1 MSPDWQIR
9 AAMGVMVLY
18 FGSSF
23 TAYAAAE
30 ESFGFVT
37 INAFR
42 FVLASLLLLAI
53 SRGRLSTVRHVRGR
67 LLLAGAYGVGLMAI
81 LMAYGVDR
89 ATPTLASLV
98 MALESPGIALAAA
111 FVARDRPTRAALV
124 SLAIGFSGAAI
135 ASGALTEP
143 PGEVPFLAVGA
154 LLGAVVSFSIYAAT
168 IRRTAPTADPLA
180 VATVVQIGAAMFAAP
195 LLLLDVLD
203 QGIVR
208 DTPDF
213 AAIFSVDHHR
223 RRLGAR
229 LLADV
234 ERARQ
239 GDGEPLRR
247 LHVPAARRRRRRGV
261 DRARRRTVR
270 PAPGRRR
277 AHPGRR
283 VGVGAG
289 CVEGAPPGLSRAG
302 RFRLRPPSA

>member
-9 AAMGVMVLY
+9 AALGVMVLY

-42 FVLASLLLLAI
+42 FVLASLILLAI

-111 FVARDRPTRAALV
+111 FVARDRPTRAAMI

-154 LLGAVVSFSIYAAT
+154 LLGAVVTFSIYAAT
-168 IRRTAPTADPLA
+168 IRRTAPSADPLA
-180 VATVVQIGAAMFAAP
+180 VATVVQIGAAMLAAP

-208 DTPDF
+208 DTPDA
-213 AAIFSVDHHR
+213 AAIISVIIIGAGSALGYWLMSSVLAKASASRFAVSMYLLPVVGVAVAWIALGDAPYARHLVGGALI
-223 RRLGAR
+223 LGAVWVSEHAASR
-229 LLADV
+229 
-234 ERARQ
+234 
-239 GDGEPLRR
+239 
-247 LHVPAARRRRRRGV
+247 VP
-261 DRARRRTVR
+261 R
-270 PAPGRRR
+270 PA
-277 AHPGRR
+277 
-283 VGVGAG
+283 
-289 CVEGAPPGLSRAG
+289 
-302 RFRLRPPSA
+302 

>member
-111 FVARDRPTRAALV
+111 FVARDRPTRAAIL

-143 PGEVPFLAVGA
+143 PAEVPFLAVGA

-195 LLLLDVLD
+195 LLMLDVLD

-208 DTPDF
+208 DTPDA
-213 AAIFSVDHHR
+213 AAIISVVIIGAGSALGYWLMSSVLAKASASRFAVSMYLLPVVGVAVAWIVLGDAPYARHLVGGALI
-223 RRLGAR
+223 LGA
-229 LLADV
+229 V
-234 ERARQ
+234 WVSERAASR
-239 GDGEPLRR
+239 
-247 LHVPAARRRRRRGV
+247 VP
-261 DRARRRTVR
+261 R
-270 PAPGRRR
+270 PA
-277 AHPGRR
+277 
-283 VGVGAG
+283 
-289 CVEGAPPGLSRAG
+289 
-302 RFRLRPPSA
+302 

>member
-9 AAMGVMVLY
+9 AALGVMVLY

-143 PGEVPFLAVGA
+143 PGEVPYLAVGA

-180 VATVVQIGAAMFAAP
+180 VATVVQIGAALFAAP
-195 LLLLDVLD
+195 LLVLDVLD

-213 AAIFSVDHHR
+213 AAIISVIIIGAGSALGYWLMSSVLAKATASRFAVSMYLLPVVGVAVAWIALGDAPYARHLVGGALI
-223 RRLGAR
+223 LGA
-229 LLADV
+229 V
-234 ERARQ
+234 WVSERAASR
-239 GDGEPLRR
+239 
-247 LHVPAARRRRRRGV
+247 VP
-261 DRARRRTVR
+261 R
-270 PAPGRRR
+270 PA
-277 AHPGRR
+277 
-283 VGVGAG
+283 
-289 CVEGAPPGLSRAG
+289 
-302 RFRLRPPSA
+302 

>member
-9 AAMGVMVLY
+9 AALGVMVLY

-37 INAFR
+37 INAGR
-42 FVLASLLLLAI
+42 FVLASLILLAI

-89 ATPTLASLV
+89 ASPTLASLV

-111 FVARDRPTRAALV
+111 FVARDRPTRAAMI
-124 SLAIGFSGAAI
+124 SLAIGFSGSAI

-143 PGEVPFLAVGA
+143 PSEVPYLAVAA

-168 IRRTAPTADPLA
+168 IRRIAPTADPLA

-195 LLLLDVLD
+195 MLVLDVLD
-203 QGIVR
+203 QGIIR
-208 DTPDF
+208 DTPDA
-213 AAIFSVDHHR
+213 AAIISVIIIGAGSALGYWLMSSVLARASASRFAVSMYLLPVVGVAVAWIVLGDAPYARHVVGGALI
-223 RRLGAR
+223 LGAVWVSESAASR
-229 LLADV
+229 
-234 ERARQ
+234 
-239 GDGEPLRR
+239 
-247 LHVPAARRRRRRGV
+247 VP
-261 DRARRRTVR
+261 R
-270 PAPGRRR
+270 PA
-277 AHPGRR
+277 
-283 VGVGAG
+283 
-289 CVEGAPPGLSRAG
+289 
-302 RFRLRPPSA
+302 

>member
-111 FVARDRPTRAALV
+111 FVARDRPTRAAIL

-143 PGEVPFLAVGA
+143 PAEVPFLAVGA

-195 LLLLDVLD
+195 LLMLDVLD

-208 DTPDF
+208 DTPDA
-213 AAIFSVDHHR
+213 AAIISVIIIGAGSALGYWLMSSVLAKASASRFAVSMYLLPVVGVAVAWIVLGDAPYARHLVGGALI
-223 RRLGAR
+223 LGA
-229 LLADV
+229 V
-234 ERARQ
+234 WVSERAASR
-239 GDGEPLRR
+239 
-247 LHVPAARRRRRRGV
+247 VP
-261 DRARRRTVR
+261 R
-270 PAPGRRR
+270 PA
-277 AHPGRR
+277 
-283 VGVGAG
+283 
-289 CVEGAPPGLSRAG
+289 
-302 RFRLRPPSA
+302 

>member
-9 AAMGVMVLY
+9 AALGVMVLY

-111 FVARDRPTRAALV
+111 FVARDRPTRAALI

-143 PGEVPFLAVGA
+143 PGEVPYLAVGA

-213 AAIFSVDHHR
+213 AAIFSVVIIGAGSALGYWLMSSVLAKATASRFAVSMYLLPVVGVAVAWIVLGDAPYARHLVGGALI
-223 RRLGAR
+223 LGA
-229 LLADV
+229 V
-234 ERARQ
+234 WVSERAASR
-239 GDGEPLRR
+239 
-247 LHVPAARRRRRRGV
+247 VP
-261 DRARRRTVR
+261 R
-270 PAPGRRR
+270 PA
-277 AHPGRR
+277 
-283 VGVGAG
+283 
-289 CVEGAPPGLSRAG
+289 
-302 RFRLRPPSA
+302 

>member
-9 AAMGVMVLY
+9 AALGVMVLY

-37 INAFR
+37 INAGR
-42 FVLASLLLLAI
+42 FLLASLILLAI

-89 ATPTLASLV
+89 ASPTLASLV

-111 FVARDRPTRAALV
+111 FVARDRPTRAAMI
-124 SLAIGFSGAAI
+124 SLAIGFSGSAI

-143 PGEVPFLAVGA
+143 PSEVPYLAVAA

-168 IRRTAPTADPLA
+168 IRRIAPTADPLA

-195 LLLLDVLD
+195 MLVLDVLD
-203 QGIVR
+203 QGIIR
-208 DTPDF
+208 NTPDA
-213 AAIFSVDHHR
+213 AAIISVVIIGAGSALGYWLMSSVLARASASRFAVSMYLLPVVGVAVAWIVLGDAPYARHVVGGALI
-223 RRLGAR
+223 LGAVWVSESAASR
-229 LLADV
+229 
-234 ERARQ
+234 
-239 GDGEPLRR
+239 
-247 LHVPAARRRRRRGV
+247 VP
-261 DRARRRTVR
+261 R
-270 PAPGRRR
+270 PA
-277 AHPGRR
+277 
-283 VGVGAG
+283 
-289 CVEGAPPGLSRAG
+289 
-302 RFRLRPPSA
+302 

>member
-213 AAIFSVDHHR
+213 AAIFSVVIIGAGSALGYWLMSSVLAKATASRFAVSMYLLPVVGVAVAWIVLGDAPYARHLVGGALI
-223 RRLGAR
+223 LGA
-229 LLADV
+229 V
-234 ERARQ
+234 WVSERAASR
-239 GDGEPLRR
+239 
-247 LHVPAARRRRRRGV
+247 VP
-261 DRARRRTVR
+261 R
-270 PAPGRRR
+270 PA
-277 AHPGRR
+277 
-283 VGVGAG
+283 
-289 CVEGAPPGLSRAG
+289 
-302 RFRLRPPSA
+302 

>member
-9 AAMGVMVLY
+9 AALGVMVLY

-37 INAFR
+37 INAGR
-42 FVLASLLLLAI
+42 FLLASLILLAI

-89 ATPTLASLV
+89 ASPTLASLV

-111 FVARDRPTRAALV
+111 FVARDRPTRAAMI
-124 SLAIGFSGAAI
+124 SLAIGFSGSAI

-143 PGEVPFLAVGA
+143 PSEVPYLAVAA

-168 IRRTAPTADPLA
+168 IRRIAPTADPLA

-195 LLLLDVLD
+195 MLVLDVLD
-203 QGIVR
+203 QGIIR
-208 DTPDF
+208 NTPDA
-213 AAIFSVDHHR
+213 AAIISVVIIGAGSALGYWLMSSVLAKASASRFAVSMYLLPVVGVAVAWIVLGDAPYARHVVGGALI
-223 RRLGAR
+223 LGAVWVSESAASR
-229 LLADV
+229 
-234 ERARQ
+234 
-239 GDGEPLRR
+239 
-247 LHVPAARRRRRRGV
+247 VP
-261 DRARRRTVR
+261 R
-270 PAPGRRR
+270 PA
-277 AHPGRR
+277 
-283 VGVGAG
+283 
-289 CVEGAPPGLSRAG
+289 
-302 RFRLRPPSA
+302 

>member
-37 INAFR
+37 INAGR

-53 SRGRLSTVRHVRGR
+53 SRGRLATVRHVRGR

-111 FVARDRPTRAALV
+111 FVARDRPTRAAIV

-143 PGEVPFLAVGA
+143 PSDVPFLAVGA
-154 LLGAVVSFSIYAAT
+154 LLGAVVSFSVYAAT

-195 LLLLDVLD
+195 LLLLDVFD
-203 QGIVR
+203 RGIVR
-208 DTPDF
+208 DTPDATAILSVIIIGAGSALGYWLMSSVLAKASASRF
-213 AAIFSVDHHR
+213 AVSMYLLPVVGVAVAWIALGDAPYARHLVGGALI
-223 RRLGAR
+223 LGA
-229 LLADV
+229 V
-234 ERARQ
+234 WVSERAASR
-239 GDGEPLRR
+239 
-247 LHVPAARRRRRRGV
+247 VP
-261 DRARRRTVR
+261 R
-270 PAPGRRR
+270 PA
-277 AHPGRR
+277 
-283 VGVGAG
+283 
-289 CVEGAPPGLSRAG
+289 
-302 RFRLRPPSA
+302 